1 MPKVIRYAAHVDPDV
16 RYSQEEF
23 TELVQIYLSDPDGWE
38 GHGYRFVLTEKN
50 PDILIRLVTPKNI
63 VTICGLPDN
72 LSCATMN
79 GRNMYLNADRWMHGS
94 RASGQ
99 SLEGYRQYV
108 VSHEMG
114 HILGHDHVKC
124 PGREHPAPIMMQQ
137 TLGVGICK
145 PNTSITKIDLKV

>member
-23 TELVQIYLSDPDGWE
+23 VQLVQIYLSDPDGWE

-63 VTICGLPDN
+63 VTICGLPNN
-72 LSCATMN
+72 LSCATLN
-79 GRNMYLNADRWMHGS
+79 GRNMYLNSNRWMQGS
-94 RASGQ
+94 AKSKL
-99 SLEGYRQYV
+99 SLDSYRQYV

-114 HILGHDHVKC
+114 HILGHEHEKC
-124 PGREHPAPIMMQQ
+124 PGRGEPAPVMMQQ
-137 TLGVGICK
+137 TLGVGACK
-145 PNTSITKIDLKV
+145 ANTSITKTDLKV